1 MRCAAFAVVA
11 DTITA
16 LLAGSIS
23 CFNGTCCGLVL
34 LSSFPVLVV
43 ASFSGVEDRLE
54 VTFRAISH
62 TLVVTVGFDEGS
74 TLLLAASGAHSSA
87 WLPPW
92 SPPVLRLRDAVHAVR

>member
-11 DTITA
+11 DTEYA

-34 LSSFPVLVV
+34 LSPFPLLVV

-74 TLLLAASGAHSSA
+74 TLLLTAPGAHSI
-87 WLPPW
+87 
-92 SPPVLRLRDAVHAVR
+92 